1 MCDGA
6 HLRPQQS
13 YAGGKAVIGKLSKA
27 LKGETAWGTQSAE
40 AVTNQQGERQE
51 STCLLIP
58 IHGPRDARAHTLT
71 HTQMKRSQ
79 VLWKKNP
86 AHSIVCLV
94 VETLV
99 SNQEN
104 LKQ

>member
-1 MCDGA
+1 M
-6 HLRPQQS
+6 
-13 YAGGKAVIGKLSKA
+13 
-27 LKGETAWGTQSAE
+27 
-40 AVTNQQGERQE
+40 TNQQGERQE
-51 STCLLIP
+51 STCPLIP

-79 VLWKKNP
+79 VLWRKNP

-104 LKQ
+104 LKQREVIYGHLHLASIDSEF